1 MSDLSKEVWWQR
13 ARLLACVSAACFAA
27 ASATAA
33 PPASP
38 DAAPIVLAQAA
49 TDCKGCGEV
58 TAVRAVDV
66 NGKGS
71 GVGVGVGAVVG
82 GILGNKVGG
91 GTGRTLA
98 TVGGAV
104 AGGYAGNEIEKRVNK
119 DTQYEVVVRMQS
131 GKTRVFRFDEK
142 PHWEAGDL
150 VKVVSGTLIERDE

>member
-1 MSDLSKEVWWQR
+1 MLGF
-13 ARLLACVSAACFAA
+13 SAKRY
-27 ASATAA
+27 SSWTATAA
-33 PPASP
+33 SVLIAVLPALPASAASP
-38 DAAPIVLAQAA
+38 AAGDVAPIVLAQAA
-49 TDCKGCGEV
+49 TDCKSCGEV
-58 TAVRAVDV
+58 TAVREVEV

-91 GTGRTLA
+91 GTGRALA

-119 DTQYEVVVRMQS
+119 DTQFEVVVRMQS

-150 VKVVSGTLIERDE
+150 VKVVSGTLVERDE